1 MTAAYDR
8 THVVLTMRRRAHLA
22 VSGVG
27 SRWLTVVVRPLTGI
41 ALLTSVAGVLGAQGV
56 SAPAVAAGTQPVPLA
71 PGAGSL
77 RPDRVLN
84 RVDTLT
90 LLVTPKDS
98 TERVY
103 ATLVRAVSRTAIG
116 GAAALR
122 ETQHYTFATGRE
134 SEDTLDVLDS
144 TLAPIRYFSASGT
157 VMFDVRIDGKQIAG
171 WQSDSI
177 GARSAVK
184 VEAPAA
190 FFVSI
195 MDEAFIAA
203 LPLELGASISMP
215 LANPPARTVQIATL
229 RAVAIDTIATTNGK
243 VACLRIVGPGSAT
256 TMWIAQ
262 RDHHLVRMHWTLPNG
277 MSIWKLPMRDAALR

>member
-1 MTAAYDR
+1 MNAVWDQAGIDKTIGCAQ
-8 THVVLTMRRRAHLA
+8 LA
-22 VSGVG
+22 VRIVPPH
-27 SRWLTVVVRPLTGI
+27 WLTASFRRCAGI
-41 ALLTSVAGVLGAQGV
+41 ILLSSVGGVARAQVGPT
-56 SAPAVAAGTQPVPLA
+56 PAVTSTTQPVPVA
-71 PGAGSL
+71 PGYSSL
-77 RPDRVLN
+77 RPDRVVN
-84 RVDTLT
+84 RLDTLT

-103 ATLVRAVSRTAIG
+103 ATLVRAVSRTVIG

-122 ETQHYTFATGRE
+122 ETQHYMFATGRE
-134 SEDTLDVLDS
+134 SEDTLDVLGS
-144 TLAPIRYFSASGT
+144 TLAPIRYFSARGPAA
-157 VMFDVRIDGKQIAG
+157 FDVRIDGKQITG

-177 GARSAVK
+177 GARSVEN

-229 RAVAIDTIATTNGK
+229 RAVAMDTITTANGK
-243 VACLRIVGPGSAT
+243 VACLRIVGPGNTT

-262 RDHHLVRMHWTLPNG
+262 SDHRLVRMHWTLPNG

>member
-1 MTAAYDR
+1 
-8 THVVLTMRRRAHLA
+8 VP
-22 VSGVG
+22 
-27 SRWLTVVVRPLTGI
+27 VRSFTGI
-41 ALLTSVAGVLGAQGV
+41 VLLTSIAVVARAQGA
-56 SAPAVAAGTQPVPLA
+56 STPAVTAGTQPVPVA
-71 PGAGSL
+71 PGSGSL
-77 RPDRVLN
+77 RSDRVVN

-103 ATLVRAVSRTAIG
+103 ATLVRAVSRTVIG

-122 ETQHYTFATGRE
+122 ETQHYMFATGRE
-134 SEDTLDVLDS
+134 SEDTLDVLGS
-144 TLAPIRYFSASGT
+144 TLASIRYFSASGPAA
-157 VMFDVRIDGKQIAG
+157 FDLRIDGKQIAG
-171 WQSDSI
+171 WQSDSL
-177 GARSAVK
+177 GVRSAVK
-184 VEAPAA
+184 VQAPTE

-195 MDEAFIAA
+195 MDEAFVAA

-229 RAVAIDTIATTNGK
+229 RAVAIDTITTANGE
-243 VACLRIVGPGSAT
+243 VACLRIVGPGSTT

-262 RDHHLVRMHWTLPNG
+262 SNHRLVRMHWTLPNG